1 MIEAAAID
9 RLKQE
14 GLRRGGL
21 TLEDIQRILPLDVM
35 TTEELAAV
43 LMQLEDAGVTVDVDP
58 ALLANRDRIVDI
70 HERRSEHAAALDG
83 GGQATAAPRDE
94 LSRVESE
101 ISAEREAVARREHP
115 PRKGIPVLAVAILV
129 VVAVI
134 VLFLIF
140 GL

>member
-21 TLEDIQRILPLDVM
+21 TLEDIQRLLPLDVM

-58 ALLANRDRIVDI
+58 ALLASRGRIVDI
-70 HERRSEHAAALDG
+70 HERRVDHAAALDS
-83 GGQATAAPRDE
+83 GQANAAPRDE
-94 LSRVESE
+94 LSRVGSE
-101 ISAEREAVARREHP
+101 INAEREAVVRREHP
-115 PRKGIPVLAVAILV
+115 PRKGIKVFAVAILV